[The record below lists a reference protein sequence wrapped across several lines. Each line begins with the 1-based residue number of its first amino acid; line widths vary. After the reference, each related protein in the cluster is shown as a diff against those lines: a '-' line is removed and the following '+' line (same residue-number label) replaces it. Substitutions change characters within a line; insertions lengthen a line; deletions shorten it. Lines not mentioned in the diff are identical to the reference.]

1 LVIAV
6 VFRSL
11 DRGPRDHEFGSL
23 EVARMVS
30 KPHGDRLVD
39 LASKRRMSAEDAAE
53 LPALDLIQEVA
64 YTVTN
69 IVHGVFSPLEGF
81 ATEGDFHSVLRHMR
95 LQDGLAWTIP
105 TFLSIPREGAGAH
118 IAQGQDLALRFGGK
132 PLAVLHTEEVFSFDR
147 KEYCERVFGTADKA
161 HPGVARI
168 LESSGR
174 AASGKLSFVQEM
186 PNPYAADTRMP
197 AETRT
202 HFKEKGFE
210 TVTAFQT
217 RNAPHIGHEYLQKTA
232 LAFTDSVFINPII
245 GRKKAGDF
253 TDEVIL
259 DSYKALIKNYYPAE
273 SVVFGILRYEM
284 QYAGPKEAIMHA
296 IMRKNFG
303 CTHIVIGRDHAG
315 VGNYYAPYAAQEI
328 FGSFPDLGITPLFF
342 KEFYYC
348 KKCAGIANEKICPHD
363 ASQRL
368 NFSGTKLRELFES
381 GQRPPVEF
389 MRPEVSDAI
398 LARKEPFHR

>member
-1 LVIAV
+1 LNI
-6 VFRSL
+6 S
-11 DRGPRDHEFGSL
+11 
-23 EVARMVS
+23 
-30 KPHGDRLVD
+30 
-39 LASKRRMSAEDAAE
+39 
-53 LPALDLIQEVA
+53 QEVA

-69 IVHGVFSPLEGF
+69 IIHGVFSPLEGF
-81 ATEGDFHSVLRHMR
+81 VSEGDFHSILRHMR

-105 TFLSIPREGAGAH
+105 AFLSVPAEAKGKSVTP
-118 IAQGQDLALRFGGK
+118 GQDVALRHEGK
-132 PLAVLHTEEVFSFDR
+132 ALAVLHTEDVYGFDR
-147 KEYCERVFGTADKA
+147 KEYCERVFGTADPA
-161 HPGVARI
+161 HPGAKRI
-168 LESSGR
+168 LESSGT
-174 AASGKLSFVQEM
+174 AASGGLSFVQEM
-186 PNPYAADTRMP
+186 ANPYAEDTKMP
-197 AETRT
+197 LETRN
-202 HFKEKGFE
+202 HFKEKDFE

-253 TDEVIL
+253 KDEVII
-259 DSYKALIKNYYPAE
+259 DSYKALIANYYPLG

-284 QYAGPKEAIMHA
+284 QYAGPKEAVMHA

-328 FGSFPDLGITPLFF
+328 FAEFPELGITPLFV

-348 KKCAGIANEKICPHD
+348 KKCGGIANERICPHD
-363 ASQRL
+363 ASLRL

-381 GQRPPVEF
+381 GQRPPTEF
-389 MRPEVSDAI
+389 MRQEVSDAI
-398 LARKEPFHR
+398 LSRKDPFHR